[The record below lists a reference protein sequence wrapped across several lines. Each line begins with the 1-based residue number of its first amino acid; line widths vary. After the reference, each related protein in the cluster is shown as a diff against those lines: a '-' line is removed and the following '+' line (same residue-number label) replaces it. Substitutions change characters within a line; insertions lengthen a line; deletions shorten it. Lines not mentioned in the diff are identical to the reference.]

1 MCLSRFFLIF
11 WGTIPPPP
19 FGGKTILAGG
29 KTNMAG
35 GKNILE
41 GGKIILA
48 GGKIIW
54 AGGKFILA
62 CGKIVL
68 AGGRE
73 NNFGRW
79 INYFVKRVGQ
89 LF

>member
-1 MCLSRFFLIF
+1 MCVSVTFFLNF
-11 WGTIPPPP
+11 LGDHSPPPP

-48 GGKIIW
+48 GG
-54 AGGKFILA
+54 
-62 CGKIVL
+62 
-68 AGGRE
+68 RE
-73 NNFGRW
+73 NHFGR
-79 INYFVKRVGQ
+79 
-89 LF
+89 